1 MEKPTSI
8 HSGTPNPYVKQVP
21 VIKFGNEHQYR
32 KKMQHFITLVL
43 LLKKPSICVNRNH
56 ITSSH

>member
-32 KKMQHFITLVL
+32 KKNATLYYVSSFIKETINMR
-43 LLKKPSICVNRNH
+43 K
-56 ITSSH
+56 